1 MTTVHQGLGPSGA
14 EGTRN
19 VRYLLAVRPF
29 AGTNAKDFRGRTG
42 AHSISFVP
50 SKTKVSVSPS
60 LWKSYNQ
67 IPQIG
72 RAHV

>member
-42 AHSISFVP
+42 AHH
-50 SKTKVSVSPS
+50 
-60 LWKSYNQ
+60 Q
-67 IPQIG
+67 E
-72 RAHV
+72 

>member
-29 AGTNAKDFRGRTG
+29 AGTTG
-42 AHSISFVP
+42 EELGPI
-50 SKTKVSVSPS
+50 TKSEF
-60 LWKSYNQ
+60 
-67 IPQIG
+67 
-72 RAHV
+72 